1 MARKQNRDLGG
12 TAHEYRSADIS
23 IVSAYDEEREHRQ
36 LVEGY
41 AAVVESPA
49 VICSIDGIQYME
61 VIDKHAFDDCD
72 FSDVPFKYNHNDS
85 CMVLARTRNNTL
97 QLSVDER
104 GLRIVADLA
113 KTSTG
118 KDLYELIK
126 RGDIDKMSFGF
137 TVKEDS
143 YDSITHTRRILKID
157 KIWDVS
163 AVDVPAYSETSIQAR
178 NYFSMQNELAEQEQL
193 RQMRKKLYL
202 LTY

>member
-61 VIDKHAFDDCD
+61 VIDRHAFDDCD

-178 NYFSMQNELAEQEQL
+178 NYFSAQNELAKQEQL
-193 RQMRKKLYL
+193 KKMRRKLYL